1 MNKRVMGPIAMILAA
16 VICVGLA
23 IYQVGKD
30 APTGAAGTYTAGT
43 YTATAQG
50 FGPDGVTVSA
60 TFTDA
65 VMSAVDITGSSET
78 PEIGGAAIPTLA
90 DAAMTAQSAEFD
102 GVTGATMTSNA
113 VKEALASCIAQ
124 AKGEPVPTAKPSEA
138 PAPTQAPVETAPVE
152 SAAPAVEGGEVFTG
166 KGQGF
171 GPDGIVAEL
180 TMLDGKIAAVKL
192 TGSSETPE
200 FGGKALPE
208 LEKQVMAAQSAD
220 IDGVSGATLTSNAVR
235 DAVTAAI
242 AASKGETPAETP
254 EPSET
259 PAASEAPA
267 ESAAPAGAKTV
278 TGKGKGYGGAD
289 SIVAE
294 LTLDGSKIVDV
305 KLTGDKETPAIG
317 GKALPELEKQVKAAQ
332 GADIDG
338 ATGATRTT
346 EGVREAVAKA
356 LGVSVPGAK
365 ETPAPTPAPTPEPT
379 PEPVAEPS
387 AEPAPAGKYKAG
399 TYTATAK
406 GFMGDVTVTITVS
419 ADAITNVAITG
430 PDETPGYG
438 AVAVEELPAQIMAA
452 QSADIDGHTGATFT
466 SNAIKEALN
475 AALDQAKA

>member
-1 MNKRVMGPIAMILAA
+1 MNKRVMGPVAMILAA

-65 VMSAVDITGSSET
+65 VLSALDIQGGSET

-152 SAAPAVEGGEVFTG
+152 TPAPVEGGEVFTG

-399 TYTATAK
+399 TYTATGT
-406 GFMGDVTVTITVS
+406 GFAGGTITVTLTVS
-419 ADAITNVAITG
+419 DDAITNVSFSEDGTQTPAIG
-430 PDETPGYG
+430 G
-438 AVAVEELPAQIMAA
+438 AALEPLAQQAM
-452 QSADIDGHTGATFT
+452 SGSIDGVSGATMT
-466 SNAIKEALN
+466 SDGAKDAFA
-475 AALDQAKA
+475 AALAQAMA